1 MVHQESSSFLSRV
14 SPQIPMILESSAA
27 EATRRLRDP
36 TVTVCETTI
45 VSQDPCVKMILHY
58 CISVDGEDIFIKGGV
73 NADDVA
79 HLVIDLQFQRR
90 HRAVK
95 MNAVEIVH
103 D

>member
-36 TVTVCETTI
+36 GVTVCEATI
-45 VSQDPCVKMILHY
+45 VSQGPYVKMMAHY
-58 CISVDGEDIFIKGGV
+58 CISVNGENIFIKGGV
-73 NADDVA
+73 NADDVT

-95 MNAVEIVH
+95 MNAIEIMH